1 MKDIVICSAVRTA
14 IGSFGKSL
22 APIKAA
28 DLGAIA
34 VREAVARAGID
45 PDRVDEV
52 IMGNVVSAGIGQ
64 NPARI
69 AALRGGIP
77 ASKGC
82 FTVNKVCGSG
92 MKALHLASMAIQTGF
107 HDVVLVGGMES
118 MSNAPYIVHKMRT
131 GARLGD
137 ATMTDTMIF
146 DGLWDIHNDFHMGN
160 TGELV
165 ADKYDISREAQDE
178 YAAES
183 HSRAVAAIEGGN
195 FKKEITPVE
204 IPQRKG
210 DPVIFDTDEHPRP
223 GTTAE
228 KLAKLRP
235 AFKKDGTVT
244 AGNASGINDAAAAL
258 IIASAEA
265 AEKEGLKP
273 LARITGMGVGSR
285 EPEWVMLA
293 PIDAV
298 NDLKRRTGAKIEDF
312 DLVEVNEPF
321 AVASIALIKDIG
333 LNPKTTN
340 IHGGAV
346 ALGHPIG
353 CTGARLIVTL
363 IHALQQQGKKTG
375 LATLCL
381 GGGSATATS
390 IELL

>member
-107 HDVVLVGGMES
+107 HDVVLAGGMES

-165 ADKYDISREAQDE
+165 AEKYDISREAQDE

-183 HSRAVAAIEGGN
+183 HRRAVAAIEGGN

-235 AFKKDGTVT
+235 AFKKGGTVT
-244 AGNASGINDAAAAL
+244 AGNASGINDSAAAL
-258 IIASAEA
+258 IVASAEA

-333 LNPKTTN
+333 LNPETTN